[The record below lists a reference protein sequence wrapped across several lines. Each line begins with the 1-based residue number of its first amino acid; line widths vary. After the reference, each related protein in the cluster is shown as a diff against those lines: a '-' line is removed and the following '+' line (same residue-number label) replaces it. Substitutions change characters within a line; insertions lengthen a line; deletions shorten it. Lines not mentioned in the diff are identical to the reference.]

1 MTSKRD
7 STCANAELAIHETS
21 LRRRVPVAV
30 RLAPRVFCLET
41 SPANRS
47 CENAIFWGHTNSAAE
62 QRKRDRGNLS
72 SQGEAS
78 SSTVGSDSVAD
89 PKDHLDPDP
98 ELPQCRIGTRRVDD
112 MSFMIS
118 CTNWY

>member
-1 MTSKRD
+1 MESD
-7 STCANAELAIHETS
+7 HS
-21 LRRRVPVAV
+21 
-30 RLAPRVFCLET
+30 
-41 SPANRS
+41 
-47 CENAIFWGHTNSAAE
+47 TNSTAD
-62 QRKRDRGNLS
+62 QRQKDQGNLS

-78 SSTVGSDSVAD
+78 SSTVHPDAVPDAE
-89 PKDHLDPDP
+89 DHLRPEA